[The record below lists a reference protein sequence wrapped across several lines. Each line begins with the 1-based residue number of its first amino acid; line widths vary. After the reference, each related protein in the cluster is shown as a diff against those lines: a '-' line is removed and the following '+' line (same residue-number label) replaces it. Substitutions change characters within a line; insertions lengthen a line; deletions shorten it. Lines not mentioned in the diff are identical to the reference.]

1 MRSGSES
8 GKTEW
13 NAAVR
18 THAAAATAR
27 YTVYIRGPW
36 LLLPGILCLY
46 TWTLAATAR
55 YTVFIYSMWTLAATA
70 YSHRL
75 QDERAIA
82 DV

>member
-27 YTVYIRGPW
+27 
-36 LLLPGILCLY
+36 C
-46 TWTLAATAR
+46 
-55 YTVFIYSMWTLAATA
+55 TVFIYVDPGC
-70 YSHRL
+70 YS
-75 QDERAIA
+75 QVYCVYIQYVDPGCYCVFTQASG
-82 DV
+82 